1 MALMLDVSKRTTENL
16 MAEYVLTNKSRY
28 SDEEDDFLDNLIHRI
43 MTNFPRSSSKTIEGY
58 LVSQGVSV
66 QR

>member
-1 MALMLDVSKRTTENL
+1 MLDVSKRTTENL

-43 MTNFPRSSSKTIEGY
+43 MTNFPRSSKS
-58 LVSQGVSV
+58 S
-66 QR
+66 